1 MMYEQTLQDV
11 TYPDYPIQTPSSPS
25 TGIEEIDKPEI
36 WESLLFSLIRKQFKK
51 QIHYNLFPLFEVDL
65 SSIKPHFEIKNETS
79 LIEDIFEKTIP
90 ENMLEFNIVV
100 RMPPMKEWSARVKV
114 KSVEKATP
122 RIVEP
127 EGF

>member
-1 MMYEQTLQDV
+1 MMYQLTTQDV
-11 TYPDYPIQTPSSPS
+11 TYQDYPIQYSSSPS
-25 TGIEEIDKPEI
+25 TGIEDIDNIRDSVLSNWLQEGFRR
-36 WESLLFSLIRKQFKK
+36 LFSLI
-51 QIHYNLFPLFEVDL
+51 PLFKVDL

-79 LIEDIFEKTIP
+79 LIEEIFEKTIP
-90 ENMLEFNIVV
+90 EDMLEFDIVV